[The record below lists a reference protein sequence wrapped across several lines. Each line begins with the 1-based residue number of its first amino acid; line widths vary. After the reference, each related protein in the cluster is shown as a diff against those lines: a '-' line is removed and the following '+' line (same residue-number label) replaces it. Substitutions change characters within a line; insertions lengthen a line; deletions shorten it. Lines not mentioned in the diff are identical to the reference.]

1 MAGKVLLCDDSML
14 VRKKLRALVEDC
26 GFVVTEAQNGRQAIE
41 QYAKESPDIVLMDIV
56 MPEMTGLEALAAIRQ
71 VDHEAKVVMISS
83 TGTSAKLIEALKQG
97 ALDFV
102 QKPFEAEQI
111 RELLTRL
118 MMQNK
123 EDLHV

>member
-26 GFVVTEAQNGRQAIE
+26 GFAVTEAQNGRQAIE

-56 MPEMTGLEALAAIRQ
+56 MPEVTGLEALAAIRQ
-71 VDHEAKVVMISS
+71 ADPEAKVVMISS
-83 TGTSAKLIEALKQG
+83 TGTSSKLIKALKQG
-97 ALDFV
+97 AADFV

-111 RELLTRL
+111 KELLTRL
-118 MMQNK
+118 TMQK
-123 EDLHV
+123 EE

>member
-56 MPEMTGLEALAAIRQ
+56 MPEMTGLDALAAIRQ
-71 VDHEAKVVMISS
+71 ADHEAKVVMISS

-111 RELLTRL
+111 RDLLTRL

>member
-26 GFVVTEAQNGRQAIE
+26 GFAVTEAQNGRQAIE

-56 MPEMTGLEALAAIRQ
+56 MPEVTGLEALAAIRQ
-71 VDHEAKVVMISS
+71 ADPEAKVVMISS
-83 TGTSAKLIEALKQG
+83 TGTSSKLIEALKQG
-97 ALDFV
+97 AADFV

-111 RELLTRL
+111 KELLTRL
-118 MMQNK
+118 TMQK
-123 EDLHV
+123 EE

>member
-56 MPEMTGLEALAAIRQ
+56 MPEVTGLEALAAIRQ
-71 VDHEAKVVMISS
+71 ADSEAKVVMISS
-83 TGTSAKLIEALKQG
+83 TGTSSKLIEALKQG
-97 ALDFV
+97 AADFV

-111 RELLTRL
+111 KELLTRL
-118 MMQNK
+118 MMQK
-123 EDLHV
+123 EA